1 LPAWL
6 KADILRATLPPR
18 SIAAVP
24 DSNRTVFF
32 VSDGTGLTAEALG
45 HSLLTQFDG
54 IRFTPAVIPFVD
66 SEERA
71 REAVAR
77 IARAAAGGGA
87 RPIVFATLVD
97 DTVRDIVR
105 RSDALVLDFF
115 EGFLSPLEAEFGAR
129 STHAVGR
136 SHSVAG
142 NAEYQHRIEAVNYA
156 LSHDDGQSNRDL
168 EQADVILVGV
178 SRSGKTPTCLYLAL
192 QLGIKA
198 ANCPLI
204 PEDFERGS
212 LPPAIERQRHKLYGL
227 TIAPDR
233 LAEIRHERRP
243 DSRYASR
250 DNCRFEVEEAERLM
264 RRYGIP
270 WLNSTTRSIEE
281 IATKILQD
289 IKLERRVF

>member
-1 LPAWL
+1 MTP
-6 KADILRATLPPR
+6 
-18 SIAAVP
+18 VP
-24 DSNRTVFF
+24 DRNRTVFF

-66 SEERA
+66 SVARA
-71 REAVAR
+71 HEAVER
-77 IARAAAGGGA
+77 IGRAATPGAA
-87 RPIVFATLVD
+87 RPIVFTTLID
-97 DTVRDIVR
+97 DAVREVVR

-115 EGFLSPLEAEFGAR
+115 ESFLSPLEAEFGTR
-129 STHAVGR
+129 STHTVGR
-136 SHSVAG
+136 SHSVTG
-142 NAEYQHRIEAVNYA
+142 NAEYQHRIEAINYA

-168 EQADVILVGV
+168 DQADVILVGV

-198 ANCPLI
+198 ANYPLI
-204 PEDFERGS
+204 PEDFQRGA
-212 LPPAIERQRHKLYGL
+212 LPPAIEKQRQKLYGL
-227 TIAPDR
+227 TITPDR
-233 LAEIRHERRP
+233 LAEIRNERRP
-243 DSRYASR
+243 DSRYASLE
-250 DNCRFEVEEAERLM
+250 NCRFEVEEAERLM

-289 IKLERRVF
+289 VRLERRVF

>member
-1 LPAWL
+1 VS
-6 KADILRATLPPR
+6 DR
-18 SIAAVP
+18 
-24 DSNRTVFF
+24 DRTVFF

-66 SEERA
+66 SADRA
-71 REAVAR
+71 REAVER
-77 IARAAAGGGA
+77 IGRAAASSGT
-87 RPIVFATLVD
+87 RPIVFTTLID
-97 DTVRDIVR
+97 DTVRSILRQADG
-105 RSDALVLDFF
+105 LVLDFF
-115 EGFLSPLEAEFGAR
+115 ESFLSPLEAEFGTR
-129 STHAVGR
+129 STHTIGR
-136 SHSVAG
+136 SHGVAG
-142 NAEYQHRIEAVNYA
+142 NAEYQYRIEAINYA

-178 SRSGKTPTCLYLAL
+178 SRSGKTPTSLYLAM

-198 ANCPLI
+198 ANYPLI
-204 PEDFERGS
+204 PEDFERGA
-212 LPPAIERQRHKLYGL
+212 LPPAIERQRNKLYGL
-227 TIAPDR
+227 TITPER
-233 LAEIRHERRP
+233 LSEIRNERRP
-243 DSRYASR
+243 DSKYSSL

-289 IKLERRVF
+289 VRLERRVF

>member
-1 LPAWL
+1 
-6 KADILRATLPPR
+6 
-18 SIAAVP
+18 VP
-24 DSNRTVFF
+24 DRNRTVFF

-77 IARAAAGGGA
+77 IARAAVPGGA

-97 DTVRDIVR
+97 NRIRDIVR
-105 RSDALVLDFF
+105 GSDALVLDFF
-115 EGFLSPLEAEFGAR
+115 EGFLGPLEAEFGAR

-136 SHSVAG
+136 SHSVDG
-142 NAEYQHRIEAVNYA
+142 NVEYQHRIEAVNYA

-168 EQADVILVGV
+168 EQSDVILVGV

-198 ANCPLI
+198 ANYPLI

-227 TIAPDR
+227 TISSAR
-233 LAEIRHERRP
+233 LSEIRHERRP
-243 DSRYASR
+243 DSRYASL